1 MVNKK
6 LNLKPAVGV
15 YFAFSSD
22 CINLSPFKPKLVQ
35 KLVILAIP
43 KMMNEDRAGS
53 KGLDEKNLFKKQ
65 QSPGTLCT

>member
-6 LNLKPAVGV
+6 LKPAVGV

-22 CINLSPFKPKLVQ
+22 YRNLLPFKPGVGKPVQ

-43 KMMNEDRAGS
+43 KIMNEDRAGS
-53 KGLDEKNLFKKQ
+53 KGTGWKK
-65 QSPGTLCT
+65 PV

>member
-6 LNLKPAVGV
+6 LKPAVGV

-22 CINLSPFKPKLVQ
+22 YRNLLPFKPGVGKPVQ

-43 KMMNEDRAGS
+43 KIMNEDRAGS
-53 KGLDEKNLFKKQ
+53 KGT
-65 QSPGTLCT
+65 G